1 MIFYISINNL
11 YIVLI
16 MNILQEALSQGI
28 APAIVV
34 VIYLLIVKILDTK
47 KEKSQSK
54 LNEDF
59 TKSINNISKFLE
71 RLTHTILDKDKE
83 KCRIA
88 IKDAF
93 NSSAMELNKFVANT
107 IVNNNINA
115 NKETIIANIHNIVNG
130 EFYNIY
136 FTLSLYQYD
145 GLKASDNLD
154 RKWMEEIEKDM
165 KSSIFNTNLSKEDRI
180 ISFSNKINIHF
191 QSYITYVINK
201 SL

>member
-1 MIFYISINNL
+1 MLVLITLILF
-11 YIVLI
+11 LI

-115 NKETIIANIHNIVNG
+115 NKETIMANIHNIVNG

-165 KSSIFNTNLSKEDRI
+165 KNSIFNTNLSKEDRI

-191 QSYITYVINK
+191 QAYITYVINK

>member
-1 MIFYISINNL
+1 MLVLITLILF
-11 YIVLI
+11 LI

-115 NKETIIANIHNIVNG
+115 NKETIMANIHNIVNG

>member
-1 MIFYISINNL
+1 MLVLITLILF
-11 YIVLI
+11 LI

>member
-1 MIFYISINNL
+1 
-11 YIVLI
+11 

>member
-1 MIFYISINNL
+1 MLILITLILF
-11 YIVLI
+11 LI

>member
-1 MIFYISINNL
+1 
-11 YIVLI
+11 

-71 RLTHTILDKDKE
+71 RLTHTILEKDKE

-93 NSSAMELNKFVANT
+93 NSSAMVLNKFVANT